1 MSGSHA
7 SGFSKNGVTQFY
19 HTQRGKGT
27 FEMGDR
33 NTIVIGWRGN
43 DPPIDARVVVETNL
57 SREQLVYALQLILAG
72 LTKRIDQ

>member
-1 MSGSHA
+1 
-7 SGFSKNGVTQFY
+7 
-19 HTQRGKGT
+19 
-27 FEMGDR
+27 MGDR

-72 LTKRIDQ
+72 LNKRVDQ